1 MKAEAEQSKNT
12 IFVSAQIRILI
23 GFTLIFTLV
32 FSGAFYWFYRFT
44 ETIAV
49 GRLRQELV
57 NTVSAAASGVDAD
70 EFAAL
75 ARDGK
80 VNDFGYTD
88 DQRYWKH
95 VDWLVRISKTNPKA
109 QIYSYIAGENSKEVI
124 FIGSVGAV
132 VVSPGGDPPPWGVK
146 FKEHY
151 ISSGQGTANLLTGLD
166 TLGVQSAPYQDPWGK
181 WLSGYGPIV
190 NSRGEKVGAIGV
202 DIPFDY
208 VEQVHQ
214 NILDSVAGA
223 FFVTYAILFV
233 LVYLVSLLL
242 TKPIV
247 TLTHIAG
254 HIAEGNYNQ
263 DLSSLT
269 KGRLRNEVTSLADVF
284 EMMMAKIRE
293 REQSLIHQV
302 EELKIRIDEVKAQ
315 REIGE
320 IVETEFFQS
329 LREKVKK
336 IRSDRNNRGDQTP
349 S

>member
-1 MKAEAEQSKNT
+1 MTATAERSKNT
-12 IFVSAQIRILI
+12 VFIGSRIRLLI

-32 FSGAFYWFYRFT
+32 FAGAFYWFYSFT
-44 ETIAV
+44 ETMATN
-49 GRLRQELV
+49 RLRQELV

-75 ARDGK
+75 VKDGK
-80 VNDFGYTD
+80 INDFGYTD
-88 DQRYWKH
+88 DPRYWRH

-109 QIYSYIAGENSKEVI
+109 QVYSYVVGEQPKEII

-132 VVSPGGDPPPWGVK
+132 VVSPGGDQPPWGAK

-166 TLGVQSAPYQDPWGK
+166 RLGVQVAPYEDQWGK

-214 NILDSVAGA
+214 GIFDNMAGA
-223 FFVTYAILFV
+223 FLVTYAILFV
-233 LVYLVSLLL
+233 LVYLVSVFM

-247 TLTHIAG
+247 TLTQIAE
-254 HIAEGNYNQ
+254 HIAEGNYSQ

-269 KGRLRNEVTSLADVF
+269 KGRFRNEVTSLADVF
-284 EMMMAKIRE
+284 EIMMAKIRQ

-302 EELKIRIDEVKAQ
+302 EELKIRIDEAKAQ

-336 IRSDRNNRGDQTP
+336 IRNDRKRGDQTP